1 MNIEQSTLREIEEVR
16 SPIERLYQT
25 IPRSRD
31 IVAAVRAGEAEF
43 QDFLAKA
50 GLLERGASTSSV
62 HPDDDIALLAFV
74 LGIVSE
80 DRWDEIQTK
89 SFLTYASHWID
100 DFFDSPDKVEDPD
113 QLLRDRRDIR
123 RALANMGPVGAVG
136 FAMAGRVPHP
146 EAIYKTLHRMLYGG
160 LVQRSHDHA
169 ERQQLVREYLDVATR
184 FVDPRMVEA
193 IRKLQPE
200 AYWTTNKSVLEIS
213 NAAERELDFNTAE
226 LWNLVYAPAL
236 YYQDAEEERARGELS
251 FEEDDEPRLPEMVRM
266 IRLGARDLA
275 RVYAP
280 GSPQMS
286 QLDFVARSFG
296 NLPAE
301 VVREYRSLLEG
312 RQSANDSNLWSS
324 RSSESWSL

>member
-16 SPIERLYQT
+16 SPIERLYRT

-62 HPDDDIALLAFV
+62 HPDDDIALHAFV

-266 IRLGARDLA
+266 IRLGAKDLA

-286 QLDFVARSFG
+286 QLDFVARSFA

>member
-62 HPDDDIALLAFV
+62 HPDDDIALHAFV

-160 LVQRSHDHA
+160 LVQRSHEHA

-266 IRLGARDLA
+266 IRLGARELA

-286 QLDFVARSFG
+286 QIDFVARSFA

-312 RQSANDSNLWSS
+312 RQSANDSSLWSS

>member
-62 HPDDDIALLAFV
+62 HPDDDIALHAFV

-160 LVQRSHDHA
+160 LVQRSHEHA

-266 IRLGARDLA
+266 IRLGARELA

-286 QLDFVARSFG
+286 QIDFVARSFV

-312 RQSANDSNLWSS
+312 RQSANDSSLWSS

>member
-62 HPDDDIALLAFV
+62 HPDDDIALHAFV

-280 GSPQMS
+280 GSPQMC
-286 QLDFVARSFG
+286 QLDFVARSFA

-312 RQSANDSNLWSS
+312 RQSANDSSLWSS

>member
-43 QDFLAKA
+43 RDFLAKA

-62 HPDDDIALLAFV
+62 HPDDDIALHAFV

-280 GSPQMS
+280 GSLQMS
-286 QLDFVARSFG
+286 QLDFVARSFA

>member
-62 HPDDDIALLAFV
+62 HPDDDIALHAFV

-286 QLDFVARSFG
+286 QLDFVARSFA

-312 RQSANDSNLWSS
+312 RQSANDSSLWSS

>member
-62 HPDDDIALLAFV
+62 HPDDDIALHAFV

-113 QLLRDRRDIR
+113 QLLRDRRDIH

-266 IRLGARDLA
+266 IRLGAKDLA

-280 GSPQMS
+280 GSPQMC
-286 QLDFVARSFG
+286 QLDFVARSFA

>member
-1 MNIEQSTLREIEEVR
+1 MNIEQSILREIEEVR

-62 HPDDDIALLAFV
+62 HPDDDIALHAFV

-160 LVQRSHDHA
+160 LVQRSQDHA

-184 FVDPRMVEA
+184 FVDPRVVEA

-286 QLDFVARSFG
+286 QLDFVARSFA

-324 RSSESWSL
+324 GSSESWSL

>member
-1 MNIEQSTLREIEEVR
+1 V
-16 SPIERLYQT
+16 
-25 IPRSRD
+25 
-31 IVAAVRAGEAEF
+31 
-43 QDFLAKA
+43 
-50 GLLERGASTSSV
+50 
-62 HPDDDIALLAFV
+62 
-74 LGIVSE
+74 
-80 DRWDEIQTK
+80 
-89 SFLTYASHWID
+89 
-100 DFFDSPDKVEDPD
+100 
-113 QLLRDRRDIR
+113 
-123 RALANMGPVGAVG
+123 
-136 FAMAGRVPHP
+136 AGRVPHP

-251 FEEDDEPRLPEMVRM
+251 FEEDDAPKLPEMVRM

-275 RVYAP
+275 RLYAP
-280 GSPQMS
+280 GSPQMC
-286 QLDFVARSFG
+286 QLDFVARSFA
-296 NLPAE
+296 NVPSE
-301 VVREYRSLLEG
+301 VVKEYRWLVEG
-312 RQSANDSNLWSS
+312 HQLA
-324 RSSESWSL
+324 

>member
-62 HPDDDIALLAFV
+62 HPDDDIALHAFV

-266 IRLGARDLA
+266 IRLGARELA

-286 QLDFVARSFG
+286 QLDFVARSFA

-312 RQSANDSNLWSS
+312 RQSANDSSLWSS

>member
-43 QDFLAKA
+43 RDFLAKA

-62 HPDDDIALLAFV
+62 HPDDDIALHAFV

-100 DFFDSPDKVEDPD
+100 DFFDSPNKVEDPD

-123 RALANMGPVGAVG
+123 RVLANMGPVGTVG

-160 LVQRSHDHA
+160 LVQRSHNHA
-169 ERQQLVREYLDVATR
+169 ERHELVREYLDVATR

-251 FEEDDEPRLPEMVRM
+251 FEDDEAPRLPEMVRM

-280 GSPQMS
+280 GSPQMF
-286 QLDFVARSFG
+286 QLDFVERSFA

>member
-1 MNIEQSTLREIEEVR
+1 VNIEQSTLREIEEVR

-43 QDFLAKA
+43 RDFLAKA

-62 HPDDDIALLAFV
+62 HPDDDIALHAFV

-100 DFFDSPDKVEDPD
+100 DFFDSPNKVEDPD

-123 RALANMGPVGAVG
+123 RVLANMGPVGTVG

-160 LVQRSHDHA
+160 LVQRSHNHA
-169 ERQQLVREYLDVATR
+169 ERHELVREYLDVATR

-213 NAAERELDFNTAE
+213 NAAERKLDFNTAE

-280 GSPQMS
+280 GSPQMC
-286 QLDFVARSFG
+286 QLDFVARSFA

>member
-43 QDFLAKA
+43 RDFLAKA

-62 HPDDDIALLAFV
+62 HPDDDIALHAFV

-100 DFFDSPDKVEDPD
+100 DFFDSPNKVEDPD

-123 RALANMGPVGAVG
+123 RVLANMGPVGTVG

-160 LVQRSHDHA
+160 LVQRSHNHA
-169 ERQQLVREYLDVATR
+169 ERHELVREYLDVATR

-213 NAAERELDFNTAE
+213 NAAERKLDFNTAE

-280 GSPQMS
+280 GSPQMC
-286 QLDFVARSFG
+286 QLDFVARSFA

>member
-50 GLLERGASTSSV
+50 GLLERGTSTSSV
-62 HPDDDIALLAFV
+62 HPDDDIALHAFV

-160 LVQRSHDHA
+160 LVQRSHNHA

-251 FEEDDEPRLPEMVRM
+251 FEEHDEPRLPEMVRM

-280 GSPQMS
+280 GSLQMS
-286 QLDFVARSFG
+286 QLDFVARSFA

>member
-62 HPDDDIALLAFV
+62 HPDDDIALHAFV

-100 DFFDSPDKVEDPD
+100 DFFDSPNKVEDPD

-123 RALANMGPVGAVG
+123 RVLANMGPVGAVG

-280 GSPQMS
+280 GSPQMF
-286 QLDFVARSFG
+286 QLDFVARSFA

-312 RQSANDSNLWSS
+312 RQSTNDSSLWSS

>member
-62 HPDDDIALLAFV
+62 HPDDDIALHAFV

-251 FEEDDEPRLPEMVRM
+251 FEEDDEPRLPEMV
-266 IRLGARDLA
+266 
-275 RVYAP
+275 
-280 GSPQMS
+280 
-286 QLDFVARSFG
+286 
-296 NLPAE
+296 
-301 VVREYRSLLEG
+301 
-312 RQSANDSNLWSS
+312 
-324 RSSESWSL
+324 

>member
-43 QDFLAKA
+43 RDFLAKA

-62 HPDDDIALLAFV
+62 HPDDDIALHAFV

-123 RALANMGPVGAVG
+123 RALAKMGPVGAVG

-280 GSPQMS
+280 GSLQMS
-286 QLDFVARSFG
+286 QLDFVARSFA

-312 RQSANDSNLWSS
+312 RQSANESNLWSS
-324 RSSESWSL
+324 PSSESWSL

>member
-62 HPDDDIALLAFV
+62 HPDDDIALHAFV

-160 LVQRSHDHA
+160 LVQRSHEHA

-266 IRLGARDLA
+266 IRLGARELA

-286 QLDFVARSFG
+286 QIDFVARSFA

-312 RQSANDSNLWSS
+312 RQLANDSSLWSS
-324 RSSESWSL
+324 GPSESWSQ

>member
-43 QDFLAKA
+43 RDFLAKA
-50 GLLERGASTSSV
+50 DLLERGASTSSV
-62 HPDDDIALLAFV
+62 HPDDDIALHAFV

-123 RALANMGPVGAVG
+123 RALANMGRVGAVG

-266 IRLGARDLA
+266 IRLGAKDLA

-280 GSPQMS
+280 GSPQMC
-286 QLDFVARSFG
+286 QLDFVARSFA

>member
-1 MNIEQSTLREIEEVR
+1 MNIEQSTLRETEDVR
-16 SPIERLYQT
+16 SPLERLCQT

-31 IVAAVRAGEAEF
+31 ILAAVRASETEF

-50 GLLERGASTSSV
+50 GLLKFGASTSSV
-62 HPDDDIALLAFV
+62 HPDDDIALHAFV

-100 DFFDSPDKVEDPD
+100 DFFDSPDKVEYPV

-136 FAMAGRVPHP
+136 FAMADRVPHP

-169 ERQQLVREYLDVATR
+169 ERQQLVREYQDVATR
-184 FVDPRMVEA
+184 FVDPRMIEA
-193 IRKLQPE
+193 IRELQPE

-236 YYQDAEEERARGELS
+236 YYQDAEEELARGELS
-251 FEEDDEPRLPEMVRM
+251 FEDDDAPRLPEMVKM

-280 GSPQMS
+280 GSPQMC
-286 QLDFVARSFG
+286 QLDFVARSFA

-301 VVREYRSLLEG
+301 VVREYQSLLEG
-312 RQSANDSNLWSS
+312 RQLANHSSLWSS

>member
-43 QDFLAKA
+43 RDFLAKA

-62 HPDDDIALLAFV
+62 HPDDDIALHAFV

-100 DFFDSPDKVEDPD
+100 DFFDSPNKVEDPD

-123 RALANMGPVGAVG
+123 RVLANMGPVGTVG

-280 GSPQMS
+280 GSPQMC
-286 QLDFVARSFG
+286 QLDFVARSFA
-296 NLPAE
+296 NLPA
-301 VVREYRSLLEG
+301 
-312 RQSANDSNLWSS
+312 
-324 RSSESWSL
+324 

>member
-50 GLLERGASTSSV
+50 GLLQRGVSTSSV
-62 HPDDDIALLAFV
+62 HPDDDIALHAFV

-80 DRWDEIQTK
+80 DRWNEIQTK

-113 QLLRDRRDIR
+113 QLLRDRCDIR
-123 RALANMGPVGAVG
+123 RALANMGRVGAVG

-275 RVYAP
+275 RIYAP

-286 QLDFVARSFG
+286 QLDFVARSFA

-301 VVREYRSLLEG
+301 IVGEYRSLLEG
-312 RQSANDSNLWSS
+312 RQLANDSSLWSS

>member
-62 HPDDDIALLAFV
+62 HPDDDIALHAFV

-136 FAMAGRVPHP
+136 FAMAGLVPHP

-184 FVDPRMVEA
+184 FVDPRVVEA

-266 IRLGARDLA
+266 IRLGAKDLA

-280 GSPQMS
+280 GSPQMC
-286 QLDFVARSFG
+286 QLDFVARSFA

-312 RQSANDSNLWSS
+312 RQLANDSSLWSS

>member
-1 MNIEQSTLREIEEVR
+1 
-16 SPIERLYQT
+16 
-25 IPRSRD
+25 
-31 IVAAVRAGEAEF
+31 
-43 QDFLAKA
+43 
-50 GLLERGASTSSV
+50 
-62 HPDDDIALLAFV
+62 
-74 LGIVSE
+74 
-80 DRWDEIQTK
+80 
-89 SFLTYASHWID
+89 
-100 DFFDSPDKVEDPD
+100 
-113 QLLRDRRDIR
+113 
-123 RALANMGPVGAVG
+123 MGPAGAVG
-136 FAMAGRVPHP
+136 FAMADRVPHP

-160 LVQRSHDHA
+160 LVQRSHDRA
-169 ERQQLVREYLDVATR
+169 ERQRLVWEYQDVATR
-184 FVDPRMVEA
+184 FVDPRMIEK
-193 IRKLQPE
+193 IRTVQLE

-251 FEEDDEPRLPEMVRM
+251 FEDDEAPRLPEMVRM

-280 GSPQMS
+280 GTPQMC

-312 RQSANDSNLWSS
+312 RQLANDSSLWSS
-324 RSSESWSL
+324 GPSESWPQ

>member
-16 SPIERLYQT
+16 LPIERLYQT

-62 HPDDDIALLAFV
+62 HPDDDIALHAFV

-160 LVQRSHDHA
+160 LVQRSHEHA

-266 IRLGARDLA
+266 IRLGARELA

-286 QLDFVARSFG
+286 QIDFVARSFA

-312 RQSANDSNLWSS
+312 RQSANDSSLWSS

>member
-62 HPDDDIALLAFV
+62 HPDDDIALHAFV

-100 DFFDSPDKVEDPD
+100 DFFDSPNKVEDPD

-123 RALANMGPVGAVG
+123 RVLANMGPVGTVG

-280 GSPQMS
+280 GSPQMC
-286 QLDFVARSFG
+286 QLDFVARSFA

>member
-1 MNIEQSTLREIEEVR
+1 MNIEPSNLREIEEVR

-25 IPRSRD
+25 IPHSRD

-50 GLLERGASTSSV
+50 GLLERGTSTSSV
-62 HPDDDIALLAFV
+62 HPDDDIALHAFV

-89 SFLTYASHWID
+89 SFVTYASHWID
-100 DFFDSPDKVEDPD
+100 DFFDSPDKVEDPV

-160 LVQRSHDHA
+160 LVQRSHDHV

-280 GSPQMS
+280 GSPQMC
-286 QLDFVARSFG
+286 QLDFVARSFA

-301 VVREYRSLLEG
+301 VVREYRSLLER

>member
-16 SPIERLYQT
+16 SPLERLYQT

-31 IVAAVRAGEAEF
+31 IVAAVRAGETEF

-50 GLLERGASTSSV
+50 GLLKRGASTSSV
-62 HPDDDIALLAFV
+62 HPDGDIALHAFV

-100 DFFDSPDKVEDPD
+100 DFFDSPDKVEDPN

-160 LVQRSHDHA
+160 LVQRCHDYA
-169 ERQQLVREYLDVATR
+169 ERGQLVREYQDVATR
-184 FVDPRMVEA
+184 FVDPRMIEA
-193 IRKLQPE
+193 IRELQPE

-251 FEEDDEPRLPEMVRM
+251 FEDDDEPRLPEMVRM
-266 IRLGARDLA
+266 VRLGARDLA
-275 RVYAP
+275 RLYAP
-280 GSPQMS
+280 GSPQMC
-286 QLDFVARSFG
+286 QLEFVARSFA
-296 NLPAE
+296 NLPGE
-301 VVREYRSLLEG
+301 IVREYRSLLE
-312 RQSANDSNLWSS
+312 RPQLANDSSLLGSP
-324 RSSESWSL
+324 SSESLSP

>member
-62 HPDDDIALLAFV
+62 HPDDDIALHAFV

-160 LVQRSHDHA
+160 LVQRSHEHA

-266 IRLGARDLA
+266 IRLGARELA

-286 QLDFVARSFG
+286 QIDFVARSFA

>member
-62 HPDDDIALLAFV
+62 HPDDDIALHAFV

-266 IRLGARDLA
+266 IRLGARELA

-286 QLDFVARSFG
+286 QIDFVARSFA

-312 RQSANDSNLWSS
+312 RQSANDSSLWSS